1 MIFKFYEETVSV
13 NSLFMDGSIDLA
25 AKGYNKD
32 RSVFWDIVL
41 QFFGNKENDV
51 D

>member
-1 MIFKFYEETVSV
+1 MLYFRLAYLTYLMIFKFYEETVSV

-32 RSVFWDIVL
+32 RSVF
-41 QFFGNKENDV
+41 
-51 D
+51 